1 ADVLPG
7 AYVLVTVTDTGVG
20 MDAATQA
27 RVFEP
32 FFSTK
37 GEGTG
42 LGLSTAY
49 GIVRQSGGHIF
60 VNSAP
65 GEGACFSLYLPVTRE
80 TEVVRG
86 GAAAGFSDRGS
97 ETIL

>member
-1 ADVLPG
+1 
-7 AYVLVTVTDTGVG
+7 
-20 MDAATQA
+20 MDAETQA

-60 VNSAP
+60 VDSAP
-65 GEGACFSLYLPVTRE
+65 G
-80 TEVVRG
+80 
-86 GAAAGFSDRGS
+86 AGRRASPSTCR
-97 ETIL
+97 